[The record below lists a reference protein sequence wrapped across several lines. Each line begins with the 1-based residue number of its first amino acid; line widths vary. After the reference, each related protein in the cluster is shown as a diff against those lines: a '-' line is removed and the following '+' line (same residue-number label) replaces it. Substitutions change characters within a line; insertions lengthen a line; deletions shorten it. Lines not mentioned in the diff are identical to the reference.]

1 MSMSLGTKSPM
12 TDINVT
18 PLIDVVLVML
28 IIFMVLTPLA
38 EKQMYMRVPEF
49 EPPNTQVVPPDAVP
63 PDQIVLTAL
72 KNGRVLLNKTEMTVA
87 DAMAKLKPV
96 YEGHLSKVLFFN
108 AQDGTRYEF
117 AVTVLDEAHKAGV
130 NTIGMMTD
138 PPMLVEAIEAAPAG
152 DAPPAARSSLAAL
165 SRAARAPR
173 PARGGSGLCTSTR
186 PPSGRSNSTFQAW
199 RKWRASPGSAAA
211 APP

>member
-1 MSMSLGTKSPM
+1 MSMALGSKTPM

-38 EKQMYMRVPEF
+38 EKQMYMRVPEY
-49 EPPNTQVVPPDAVP
+49 EPPNTQIVPPDAVP

-72 KNGRVLLNKTEMTVA
+72 KNGRVLLNKTEMTVP

-117 AVTVLDEAHKAGV
+117 AVMVLDEAHKAGV

-138 PPMLVEAIEAAPAG
+138 PPLLVEAVEG
-152 DAPPAARSSLAAL
+152 GEAPP
-165 SRAARAPR
+165 P
-173 PARGGSGLCTSTR
+173 
-186 PPSGRSNSTFQAW
+186 
-199 RKWRASPGSAAA
+199 
-211 APP
+211 APPQ

>member
-1 MSMSLGTKSPM
+1 MSMALGSKSPM

-49 EPPNTQVVPPDAVP
+49 EPPNTQIVPPDAVP

-72 KNGRVLLNKTEMTVA
+72 KNGRVLLNRTEMTVPE
-87 DAMAKLKPV
+87 AMAKLKPV

-138 PPMLVEAIEAAPAG
+138 PPMIVDAAEGAPAE
-152 DAPPAARSSLAAL
+152 APP
-165 SRAARAPR
+165 
-173 PARGGSGLCTSTR
+173 
-186 PPSGRSNSTFQAW
+186 PPPQ
-199 RKWRASPGSAAA
+199 
-211 APP
+211 

>member
-1 MSMSLGTKSPM
+1 MSMSLGSKSPM

-49 EPPNTQVVPPDAVP
+49 EPPNTQIVPPDAVP
-63 PDQIVLTAL
+63 PDQIILTAL
-72 KNGRVLLNKTEMTVA
+72 KNGRVLLNRQELTVE

-96 YEGHLSKVLFFN
+96 YEGHISKVLFFN
-108 AQDGTRYEF
+108 AQDGARYEF
-117 AVTVLDEAHKAGV
+117 AVKVLDEAHKAGV

-138 PPMLVEAIEAAPAG
+138 PPMVVEAVEG
-152 DAPPAARSSLAAL
+152 APPAD
-165 SRAARAPR
+165 AP
-173 PARGGSGLCTSTR
+173 
-186 PPSGRSNSTFQAW
+186 
-199 RKWRASPGSAAA
+199 
-211 APP
+211 APPQ

>member
-49 EPPNTQVVPPDAVP
+49 EPPNTQVVPPDSVP

-72 KNGRVLLNKTEMTVA
+72 KNGRVLLNKTEMTVP

-138 PPMLVEAIEAAPAG
+138 PPMLVEAIEGAPAG
-152 DAPPAARSSLAAL
+152 DAPPAA
-165 SRAARAPR
+165 P
-173 PARGGSGLCTSTR
+173 
-186 PPSGRSNSTFQAW
+186 Q
-199 RKWRASPGSAAA
+199 
-211 APP
+211 

>member
-49 EPPNTQVVPPDAVP
+49 EPPNTQVIPPDAVP

-72 KNGRVLLNKTEMTVA
+72 KNGRVLLNKTEMTVP
-87 DAMAKLKPV
+87 DAMVKLKPV

-138 PPMLVEAIEAAPAG
+138 PPMIVEAVEAAPAG
-152 DAPPAARSSLAAL
+152 EAPPA
-165 SRAARAPR
+165 
-173 PARGGSGLCTSTR
+173 
-186 PPSGRSNSTFQAW
+186 PPQ
-199 RKWRASPGSAAA
+199 
-211 APP
+211 

>member
-1 MSMSLGTKSPM
+1 MSMALGSKSPM

-49 EPPNTQVVPPDAVP
+49 EPPNTQIVPPDAVP
-63 PDQIVLTAL
+63 PDQVVLTAL
-72 KNGRVLLNKTEMTVA
+72 KSGRVLLNKTEMTVPE
-87 DAMAKLKPV
+87 AMAKLKPV

-117 AVTVLDEAHKAGV
+117 AVMVLDEAHKAGV

-138 PPMLVEAIEAAPAG
+138 PPMVVEAVEGAPAG
-152 DAPPAARSSLAAL
+152 EAPPP
-165 SRAARAPR
+165 AP
-173 PARGGSGLCTSTR
+173 
-186 PPSGRSNSTFQAW
+186 Q
-199 RKWRASPGSAAA
+199 
-211 APP
+211 

>member
-1 MSMSLGTKSPM
+1 MSMALGSKTPM

-49 EPPNTQVVPPDAVP
+49 EPPNTQIVPPDAVP

-72 KNGRVLLNKTEMTVA
+72 KNGRVLLNKTEMTVP

-117 AVTVLDEAHKAGV
+117 AVLVLDEAHKAGV

-138 PPMLVEAIEAAPAG
+138 PPMIAEVGEGGE
-152 DAPPAARSSLAAL
+152 APP
-165 SRAARAPR
+165 P
-173 PARGGSGLCTSTR
+173 
-186 PPSGRSNSTFQAW
+186 
-199 RKWRASPGSAAA
+199 
-211 APP
+211 APPQ

>member
-72 KNGRVLLNKTEMTVA
+72 KNGRVLLNKTEMTVP
-87 DAMAKLKPV
+87 DAMVKLKPV

-138 PPMLVEAIEAAPAG
+138 PPMIVEAVEAAPAG
-152 DAPPAARSSLAAL
+152 EAPPA
-165 SRAARAPR
+165 
-173 PARGGSGLCTSTR
+173 
-186 PPSGRSNSTFQAW
+186 PPQ
-199 RKWRASPGSAAA
+199 
-211 APP
+211 

>member
-1 MSMSLGTKSPM
+1 MALGTKSPM

-49 EPPNTQVVPPDAVP
+49 EPPNTQVVPPDSVP

-72 KNGRVLLNKTEMTVA
+72 KNGRVLLNKTEMTVP
-87 DAMAKLKPV
+87 DAMAKLTPV

-117 AVTVLDEAHKAGV
+117 AVLVLDEAHKAGV

-138 PPMLVEAIEAAPAG
+138 PPMLVEAIEGAPAG
-152 DAPPAARSSLAAL
+152 DAPPAA
-165 SRAARAPR
+165 P
-173 PARGGSGLCTSTR
+173 
-186 PPSGRSNSTFQAW
+186 Q
-199 RKWRASPGSAAA
+199 
-211 APP
+211 

>member
-1 MSMSLGTKSPM
+1 MSMALGSKTPM

-38 EKQMYMRVPEF
+38 EKQMYMRVPEY
-49 EPPNTQVVPPDAVP
+49 EPPDTQVVPPDAVP

-72 KNGRVLLNKTEMTVA
+72 KNGRVLLNKTEMSVE

-117 AVTVLDEAHKAGV
+117 AVTVLDAAHKAGV

-138 PPMLVEAIEAAPAG
+138 PPMVVESTEGYPPG
-152 DAPPAARSSLAAL
+152 APPA
-165 SRAARAPR
+165 
-173 PARGGSGLCTSTR
+173 
-186 PPSGRSNSTFQAW
+186 PP
-199 RKWRASPGSAAA
+199 
-211 APP
+211 APPQ

>member
-1 MSMSLGTKSPM
+1 MSMSLWTKSPM

-72 KNGRVLLNKTEMTVA
+72 KNGRVLLNRTEMTVE
-87 DAMAKLKPV
+87 DAMVKLKPV

-138 PPMLVEAIEAAPAG
+138 PPMLVEALEAAPAG
-152 DAPPAARSSLAAL
+152 DAPPAA
-165 SRAARAPR
+165 P
-173 PARGGSGLCTSTR
+173 
-186 PPSGRSNSTFQAW
+186 Q
-199 RKWRASPGSAAA
+199 
-211 APP
+211 

>member
-1 MSMSLGTKSPM
+1 MSMALGTKSPM

-49 EPPNTQVVPPDAVP
+49 EPPNTQVVPPDSVP

-72 KNGRVLLNKTEMTVA
+72 KNGRVLLNKTEMTVP

-138 PPMLVEAIEAAPAG
+138 PPMLVEAIEGAPAG
-152 DAPPAARSSLAAL
+152 DAPPAA
-165 SRAARAPR
+165 P
-173 PARGGSGLCTSTR
+173 
-186 PPSGRSNSTFQAW
+186 Q
-199 RKWRASPGSAAA
+199 
-211 APP
+211 

>member
-1 MSMSLGTKSPM
+1 MSMALGSKSPM

-49 EPPNTQVVPPDAVP
+49 EPPNTQVIPPDAVP

-72 KNGRVLLNKTEMTVA
+72 KSGRVLLNKTEMTVA
-87 DAMAKLKPV
+87 DAMVKLKPV

-138 PPMLVEAIEAAPAG
+138 PPMLVEAVEAAPAG
-152 DAPPAARSSLAAL
+152 EAPPA
-165 SRAARAPR
+165 
-173 PARGGSGLCTSTR
+173 
-186 PPSGRSNSTFQAW
+186 PPQ
-199 RKWRASPGSAAA
+199 
-211 APP
+211 

>member
-49 EPPNTQVVPPDAVP
+49 EPPNTQVVPPDSVP
-63 PDQIVLTAL
+63 PDQVVLTAL

-87 DAMAKLKPV
+87 DAMVKLKPV

-138 PPMLVEAIEAAPAG
+138 PPMLVEAIEGAPAG
-152 DAPPAARSSLAAL
+152 DAPPAA
-165 SRAARAPR
+165 P
-173 PARGGSGLCTSTR
+173 
-186 PPSGRSNSTFQAW
+186 Q
-199 RKWRASPGSAAA
+199 
-211 APP
+211 

>member
-1 MSMSLGTKSPM
+1 MSMSLGSKTPM

-49 EPPNTQVVPPDAVP
+49 EPPNTQIVPPDAVP

-72 KNGRVLLNKTEMTVA
+72 KNGRVLLNKTEMTVP

-117 AVTVLDEAHKAGV
+117 AVMVLDEAHKAGV

-138 PPMLVEAIEAAPAG
+138 PPMVVEAVEGAPAG
-152 DAPPAARSSLAAL
+152 EAPPP
-165 SRAARAPR
+165 AP
-173 PARGGSGLCTSTR
+173 
-186 PPSGRSNSTFQAW
+186 Q
-199 RKWRASPGSAAA
+199 
-211 APP
+211 

>member
-1 MSMSLGTKSPM
+1 MSMALGTKRPV

-18 PLIDVVLVML
+18 PLIDVVLVLL

-49 EPPNTQVVPPDAVP
+49 EPPNQVIPPDAVP

-72 KNGRVLLNKTEMTVA
+72 KNGRVVLNKQEMSLKEA
-87 DAMAKLKPV
+87 AEKLTPI

-108 AQDGTRYEF
+108 AEDGTRYEQ
-117 AVTVLDEAHKAGV
+117 AVLVLDAAHKASV

-138 PPMLVEAIEAAPAG
+138 PPIVQTVGAEAGAPVP
-152 DAPPAARSSLAAL
+152 PPA
-165 SRAARAPR
+165 P
-173 PARGGSGLCTSTR
+173 
-186 PPSGRSNSTFQAW
+186 Q
-199 RKWRASPGSAAA
+199 
-211 APP
+211 

>member
-1 MSMSLGTKSPM
+1 MALGSKSPM

-49 EPPNTQVVPPDAVP
+49 EPPNTQVIPPDAVP

-72 KNGRVLLNKTEMTVA
+72 KNGRVLLNKTEMTVP
-87 DAMAKLKPV
+87 DAMVKLKPV

-138 PPMLVEAIEAAPAG
+138 PPMIVEAVEAAPAG
-152 DAPPAARSSLAAL
+152 EAPPA
-165 SRAARAPR
+165 
-173 PARGGSGLCTSTR
+173 
-186 PPSGRSNSTFQAW
+186 PPQ
-199 RKWRASPGSAAA
+199 
-211 APP
+211 

>member
-1 MSMSLGTKSPM
+1 MAMGLGSKNPVN
-12 TDINVT
+12 DINVT

-87 DAMAKLKPV
+87 DAMVKLKPV

-152 DAPPAARSSLAAL
+152 DAPPAA
-165 SRAARAPR
+165 P
-173 PARGGSGLCTSTR
+173 
-186 PPSGRSNSTFQAW
+186 Q
-199 RKWRASPGSAAA
+199 
-211 APP
+211 